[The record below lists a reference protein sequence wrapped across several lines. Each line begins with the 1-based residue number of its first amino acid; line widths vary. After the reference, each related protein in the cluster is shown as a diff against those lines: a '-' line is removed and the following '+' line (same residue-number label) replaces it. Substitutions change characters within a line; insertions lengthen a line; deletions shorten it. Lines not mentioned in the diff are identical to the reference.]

1 MRPLKLLLLIT
12 MTPLFL
18 LANDDRPPVRYDYL
32 SKPDVQRFIKMMHT
46 RYGFS
51 ESYLKKIFRHARLD
65 RDTLARYTGKFKKNT
80 TVGSWERFK
89 LHVVNPETFREAK
102 AFKRKH
108 YRTLKKAERA
118 YGIDMDYIVGFLGVE
133 SHFGNYTG
141 DYGILDALATLA
153 FHKNRMQKF
162 FKNEL
167 KHLFL
172 FAREKKYDITKLQG
186 SFAGAMGCVQQVPSV
201 ARRFNRDFDGDGAS
215 VWDIED
221 CIGSIASFMHKNR
234 WKKGIPAA
242 VPAAYKGKK
251 RFTRLRTS
259 HKKMLSMKSIRK
271 AGVIPAQPFRWHK
284 AYLVRTRN
292 KTHDDLWLGTTN
304 FRVLTR
310 YNNSAN
316 YGVAIHLIAEA
327 VK

>member
-1 MRPLKLLLLIT
+1 MPQLKLLLLIVLF
-12 MTPLFL
+12 PLFL

-46 RYGFS
+46 RYGFR
-51 ESYLKKIFRHARLD
+51 EAYLTKVFRQAKLD

-89 LHVVNPETFREAK
+89 LHVVNPETFKEAK

-108 YRTLKKAERA
+108 YRTLKKAERT
-118 YGIDMDYIVGFLGVE
+118 YGVDMDYIVGFLGVE
-133 SHFGNYTG
+133 SRFGNYTG
-141 DYGILDALATLA
+141 DYNILDALATLA
-153 FHKNRMQKF
+153 FHRNRMQKF
-162 FKNEL
+162 FKSEL

-172 FAREKKYDITKLQG
+172 FAREKGYDITKLQG

-234 WKKGIPAA
+234 WKKGMPA
-242 VPAAYKGKK
+242 VIPAAYKGGK

-259 HKKMLSMKSIRK
+259 HKKMLSMKTIRN
-271 AGVIPAQPFRWHK
+271 AGITPSHPFPWNK
-284 AYLVRTRN
+284 AYLIKTHN
-292 KTHDDLWLGTTN
+292 STHDDLWLGTTN

-316 YGVAIHLIAEA
+316 YGVAISLIAEA